1 MSVARGALLVSMLA
15 WCPRAF
21 ALNPSLDVSQYVHTA
36 WKIRDGFTKGEIS
49 SIAQTPDGYLW
60 LGTEFGLLRFDGV
73 KTVAWQPPPDQ
84 HLPST
89 QIATLLVARDGTLWI
104 GTLKGLASLKDRTL
118 SQYPELAGM
127 YVGKLVED
135 RQGSI
140 WAGGLRAPA
149 GKLCAIRKSGAQCE
163 GDGGELGIGVLG
175 LYEDANANLW
185 VGVST
190 GLWRWKPGP
199 PQFYSFPGEANGI
212 QGFAE
217 DDGGALLISTHDGV
231 RRLVT
236 GKTELAY
243 PFPPPLQQIQAH
255 NVLRD
260 HDGGLWIGTSGWGL
274 LHLHGGRTDV
284 FTQTDDLSGDVV
296 HALFEDRERNV
307 WVATSNGLD
316 RFRDSAVATFS
327 MKQGLSNDSVTSVL
341 AAADGSIWIGTR
353 AGLNRWNHGQVTIYR
368 ERSGPTRP
376 GVREIVGPGLPDLG
390 VHALFQDDRGR
401 IWVSTR
407 RGVGYFENDRLI
419 SIDGVPGGNFNA
431 IAGDSRGNV
440 WIANNIAGLLRV
452 SPSHEVQQIPWARL
466 GSHGTGIPVLA
477 DRARGGLWVGFR
489 EGGVVYFVD
498 DQVRESYTT
507 ADALGDGVVNRLHLD
522 REGTLWAATEGGLS
536 RLKHGRVATLT
547 SKNGLP
553 CDGAHWVTEDDGRA
567 VWMLT
572 PCGLLRIARSEL
584 DAWAAAADTDRA
596 TTRTIHATVFD
607 SSDGVRTTANTATY
621 NPQAARSADGKLWF
635 ATTAG
640 LSVVDPEHLPFNG
653 LPPPVHIERITADRT
668 TYDAPAGVNGQLR
681 LPPLIRDVAIDYTA
695 LSVVAPEK
703 MRFRYKLEGF
713 DSEWQDAGNR
723 RQAFYNNLSPR
734 SYRFRV
740 SASNNSGVWNEAGA
754 FLDFSVAPAYY
765 QMTWLRVSSVAAAL
779 MLLAAIYHLR
789 LQQVARQFNMRFEER
804 VNERT
809 RIARDLHDTLLQSF
823 QGVLLNFHAVTFLLP
838 PGADKARATLEGAIE
853 RASRAITEGRD
864 AVQGLRASTAVTS
877 DLGRAINAFG
887 DELGD
892 RGGAHRPG
900 FHVNVEGTARDL
912 APILGDEVYRI
923 AAEALRNA
931 FRHAHATE
939 IEVDIR
945 YDRRQFRLSVR
956 DDGKGIEPS
965 VLDGGARAG
974 HFGLAGMHERAK
986 LVGGALAV
994 WSERDSGTKA
1004 ELTIPAAIAYARTER
1019 VS

>member
-1 MSVARGALLVSMLA
+1 MTVARGALLVSMLA

-21 ALNPSLDVSQYVHTA
+21 ALNPALDVNQYAHTA

-89 QIATLLVARDGTLWI
+89 QITRLLVARDGTLWI
-104 GTLKGLASLKDRTL
+104 GTVKGLASSRDGTL
-118 SQYPELAGM
+118 SQYPELAGTF
-127 YVGKLVED
+127 VGKLVED
-135 RQGSI
+135 REGSI
-140 WAGGLRAPA
+140 WAGGYKAPS
-149 GKLCAIRKSGAQCE
+149 GKLCAVRKGSVRCE
-163 GDGGELGIGVLG
+163 GDGGELGLGVLG

-199 PQFYSFPGEANGI
+199 PQFYSLSGEANGI
-212 QGFAE
+212 QGLAE
-217 DDGGALLISTHDGV
+217 DDAGALLISTHDGV
-231 RRLVT
+231 RRLVA
-236 GKTELAY
+236 GKTEMAY
-243 PFPPPLQQIQAH
+243 PFPPALQQIQAH
-255 NVLRD
+255 KVLRD
-260 HDGGLWIGTSGWGL
+260 RDGGLWIGTSGWGL

-284 FTQTDDLSGDVV
+284 FTQNDGLSGDLV

-327 MKQGLSNDSVTSVL
+327 MNQGLSNDTVTSVL
-341 AAADGSIWIGTR
+341 AAADGSIWIGTL

-376 GVREIVGPGLPDLG
+376 GVREVVGPGLPDLG

-401 IWVSTR
+401 IWLSTR
-407 RGVGYFENDRLI
+407 RGVGYLENDRLI

-431 IAGDSRGNV
+431 IAEDSGGNV
-440 WIANNIAGLLRV
+440 WIANNTAGLLRV
-452 SPSHEVQQIPWARL
+452 SASHEIQQIPWARL
-466 GSHGTGIPVLA
+466 GSHGTAIPVVT
-477 DRARGGLWVGFR
+477 DRARGGLWMGFVD
-489 EGGVVYFVD
+489 GGVVHLVD
-498 DQVRESYTT
+498 DEIQESYTT
-507 ADALGDGVVNRLHLD
+507 ADALGEGVVNRLQFD
-522 REGTLWAATEGGLS
+522 RDGTLWAATEGGLS
-536 RLKHGRVATLT
+536 RLKNGRVATLT

-553 CDGAHWVTEDDGRA
+553 CDGAHWVAEDNGQN

-596 TTRTIHATVFD
+596 TTRTVHAMVFD
-607 SSDGVRTTANTATY
+607 SSDGVRITVNTSTY
-621 NPQAARSADGKLWF
+621 NPQAARSADGTLWF

-640 LSVVDPEHLPFNG
+640 VSVVDPEHLPFNG
-653 LPPPVHIERITADRT
+653 LPPPVHVERITVDRT
-668 TYDAPAGVNGQLR
+668 TYDATAGANGQLR
-681 LPPLIRDVAIDYTA
+681 LPPLVRDLAIDYTA
-695 LSVVAPEK
+695 LSFVAPEK

-734 SYRFRV
+734 RYRFRV

-754 FLDFSVAPAYY
+754 FLDFTVAPAYY
-765 QMTWLRVSSVAAAL
+765 QTTWFRVSSVAAAL
-779 MLLAAIYHLR
+779 ALLAAVYRLR
-789 LQQVARQFNMRFEER
+789 LQQVARRFNIRFEER

-838 PGADKARATLEGAIE
+838 PGADKARATLDAAME
-853 RASRAITEGRD
+853 RASRAITDGRD
-864 AVQGLRASTAVTS
+864 AVEGLRASTAVTS
-877 DLGRAINAFG
+877 NLGRSINAFG
-887 DELGD
+887 EELGD
-892 RGGAHRPG
+892 GDGGHRPG
-900 FHVNVEGTARDL
+900 FRVNIEGTPRDL
-912 APILGDEVYRI
+912 AQILGDEVYRI

-931 FRHAHATE
+931 FRHAHATQ

-945 YDRRQFRLSVR
+945 YDRRQFRLRVR
-956 DDGKGIEPS
+956 DDGRGIEPG
-965 VLDGGARAG
+965 VLAGRGYAG
-974 HFGLAGMHERAK
+974 HFGLIGMRERAT
-986 LVGGALAV
+986 LAGGTLAI
-994 WSERDSGTKA
+994 WSDRDSGTEI
-1004 ELTIPAAIAYARTER
+1004 ELTVPASVAYARHER
-1019 VS
+1019 TI